1 MTQELG
7 VGIVGFGHI
16 APRHVEAIHDTP
28 GLALRGVCD
37 VVPERVERGAGALGV
52 PGYTA
57 YEQLLEAP
65 DIDVVA
71 LCTPN
76 HLHVPMARLALD
88 AGKHAVVEKPIAFS
102 ADEARGL
109 HAAFEHARLGLF
121 CVLQV
126 RFNPAVQAVRTLVE
140 GGGLGRI
147 YLGSLAQRWNRRK
160 EYFEGPGAWHG
171 VRALEGGSLYTQG
184 VHYIDLL
191 TQLVGPVD
199 EVTARMDTLA
209 HSIETEDA
217 VVATLHYTCGAM
229 GSLEFSLDSFERNI
243 EASITLLAEKGNITL
258 GGTAANELA
267 LWEVAS
273 QQPPMGVK
281 TVVPND
287 YGGRYSGS
295 PPNHGSIYRNVAA
308 HLGDAAE
315 PIAVTAASA
324 AESIR
329 VIEAIYQSAISG
341 RPVRIPHSGEE
352 VRDG

>member
-1 MTQELG
+1 MTGELG

-37 VVPERVERGAGALGV
+37 VVPERAERAGADLQV
-52 PGYTA
+52 PWTVD
-57 YEQLLEAP
+57 YEQMLEAP

-76 HLHVPMARLALD
+76 HLHVSMARLALD
-88 AGKHAVVEKPIAFS
+88 AGKHTVVEKPISFS
-102 ADEARGL
+102 AHEAL
-109 HAAFEHARLGLF
+109 ALNEAFERAGLGLF

-126 RFNPAVQAVRTLVE
+126 RFNPAVEAVRALIE

-147 YLGSLAQRWNRRK
+147 YIGSLAQRWNRRD
-160 EYFEGPGAWHG
+160 EYFEGPDAWHG
-171 VRALEGGSLYTQG
+171 IRALEGGSLYTQG

-191 TQLVGPVD
+191 TQLIGPV
-199 EVTARMDTLA
+199 EEITARMDTLA

-217 VVATLHYTCGAM
+217 VVATLRYACGAM

-267 LWEVAS
+267 LWNVAS
-273 QQPPMGVK
+273 QRAPEGIE

-287 YGGRYSGS
+287 YGGRYCGS

-329 VIEAIYQSAISG
+329 VIEAIYESAASG
-341 RPVRIPHSGEE
+341 RPVHISHLAF
-352 VRDG
+352 